1 MSNSACIYT
10 FADKNGLYWR
20 FASCVTLSP
29 ADDDGQ
35 DDDDDAE
42 DADGDGGPVREH

>member
-1 MSNSACIYT
+1 MSNSACINT
-10 FADKNGLYWR
+10 LADKTWLYWR
-20 FASCVTLSP
+20 FTSCVTLSP

-35 DDDDDAE
+35 DDDYDAK